1 MVDYWGPLLMT
12 PMLGIMAS
20 QISGHLWA
28 PAGAYDS
35 LATVTLS
42 ASAASIT
49 FAGIPSGYKHLQIR
63 FIARTARASFP
74 DDNMAMQLNGNTGS
88 NYAYHQLSGDGA
100 SATAG
105 AVATNTDMRV
115 GRVTGATA
123 ASGNFGTGI
132 IDILDYDNTNKFRT
146 IRTLSGNEFNGSG
159 TITLFSGLYQSAVA
173 VTSIR
178 LFSQTGANDFQTYS
192 SFALYGAK

>member
-1 MVDYWGPLLMT
+1 MPI
-12 PMLGIMAS
+12 LGILAS
-20 QISGHLWA
+20 SR
-28 PAGAYDS
+28 PAFELVGSYDS

-42 ASAASIT
+42 AATSSVT

-74 DDNMAMQLNGNTGS
+74 DDNMAMQLNANTGS
-88 NYAYHQLSGDGA
+88 SYAWHQLSGDGS

-105 AVATNTDMRV
+105 ASTTTTDLRV

-123 ASGNFGTGI
+123 AAGNFGTGI

-159 TITLFSGLYQSAVA
+159 TITFFSGLYQSTVA
-173 VTSIR
+173 VTSIK
-178 LFSQTGANDFQTYS
+178 LFSQTGANDFAANTT
-192 SFALYGAK
+192 FALYGVK